1 MAEERSSSYICAED
15 ISVGYHNLPLIQKIN
30 LHVNRGEILTL
41 IGPNG
46 AGKST
51 ILKSLIGQLKLVK
64 GAVWLDGTSMG
75 TMKEKEIALRMSVM
89 MTGRVKTER
98 MTCQEVVSMGRYP
111 YTGKMGILTEKDW
124 QVVYDSLKLVQGLD
138 TLRIALGKK
147 LNISE
152 KKLFEKEQ
160 QVYLFLICLTG
171 KNSRDE
177 ESLRQGM
184 GKVGSFLSSM
194 SKTCIGETL
203 PDGTGMFLAPFS
215 DGEAFTDAMYD
226 FSIFLTFLSENEE
239 INFYVGAQ
247 PLKES
252 RDLPDC
258 VKEAYDHICLLDRI
272 GAKRGIC
279 TFDNRLLVELLGT
292 LHQNEYSIVLGNQA
306 LQKLLDHDRYNHT
319 GYVHTI
325 RIYLAHNCNATKTA
339 EHLYIHRHTLMKRLQ
354 NISALCGINFT
365 DYYMRVYMSLAILIH
380 DYFTY

>member
-1 MAEERSSSYICAED
+1 
-15 ISVGYHNLPLIQKIN
+15 
-30 LHVNRGEILTL
+30 
-41 IGPNG
+41 
-46 AGKST
+46 
-51 ILKSLIGQLKLVK
+51 
-64 GAVWLDGTSMG
+64 
-75 TMKEKEIALRMSVM
+75 
-89 MTGRVKTER
+89 
-98 MTCQEVVSMGRYP
+98 
-111 YTGKMGILTEKDW
+111 
-124 QVVYDSLKLVQGLD
+124 
-138 TLRIALGKK
+138 
-147 LNISE
+147 
-152 KKLFEKEQ
+152 
-160 QVYLFLICLTG
+160 
-171 KNSRDE
+171 
-177 ESLRQGM
+177 
-184 GKVGSFLSSM
+184 M

-339 EHLYIHRHTLMKRLQ
+339 EHLYIHRHTL
-354 NISALCGINFT
+354 
-365 DYYMRVYMSLAILIH
+365 
-380 DYFTY
+380 

>member
-1 MAEERSSSYICAED
+1 MLELPERLSFSEI
-15 ISVGYHNLPLIQKIN
+15 
-30 LHVNRGEILTL
+30 LHVLMDQITENNL
-41 IGPNG
+41 I
-46 AGKST
+46 S
-51 ILKSLIGQLKLVK
+51 
-64 GAVWLDGTSMG
+64 
-75 TMKEKEIALRMSVM
+75 R
-89 MTGRVKTER
+89 
-98 MTCQEVVSMGRYP
+98 
-111 YTGKMGILTEKDW
+111 
-124 QVVYDSLKLVQGLD
+124 KLVQGLD

-171 KNSRDE
+171 KTAGTRKVSGRNGKSR
-177 ESLRQGM
+177 LF
-184 GKVGSFLSSM
+184 SFFYV
-194 SKTCIGETL
+194 KTCIGETL

-325 RIYLAHNCNATKTA
+325 RIYLAQQLQCYENSGTSVHPPPYTDEAAA
-339 EHLYIHRHTLMKRLQ
+339 EYFRSLRH
-354 NISALCGINFT
+354 
-365 DYYMRVYMSLAILIH
+365 
-380 DYFTY
+380 

>member
-1 MAEERSSSYICAED
+1 MDEW
-15 ISVGYHNLPLIQKIN
+15 
-30 LHVNRGEILTL
+30 
-41 IGPNG
+41 
-46 AGKST
+46 KST
-51 ILKSLIGQLKLVK
+51 GCQTSVLTNLIISNLGPLWYKSRWAFSYK
-64 GAVWLDGTSMG
+64 
-75 TMKEKEIALRMSVM
+75 
-89 MTGRVKTER
+89 
-98 MTCQEVVSMGRYP
+98 Y
-111 YTGKMGILTEKDW
+111 
-124 QVVYDSLKLVQGLD
+124 
-138 TLRIALGKK
+138 
-147 LNISE
+147 
-152 KKLFEKEQ
+152 F
-160 QVYLFLICLTG
+160 YLSRTTIP
-171 KNSRDE
+171 NS
-177 ESLRQGM
+177 SNL
-184 GKVGSFLSSM
+184 
-194 SKTCIGETL
+194 
-203 PDGTGMFLAPFS
+203 
-215 DGEAFTDAMYD
+215 

-380 DYFTY
+380 DYFTYWSIGATKYFRGWNEFFYQNFSKKTWHHLKTGVSFDTSKINKQTEPKRHKWFQRGNSEQ